1 MPDYYDKNQFTGGRT
16 PPPKPPK
23 KNGGEGGWISWPIII
38 VLFAIGAWPFA
49 LVLMFFNI
57 FGGEAKKAAPGAAAK
72 AQEAAAK
79 AQAAAEQAAA
89 RAREAAQA
97 AHAAGPRKSAAQES
111 MEKARAA
118 RNGQPGHITDPEA
131 LDRDGVLILD
141 SAVAHGNYR
150 VASQRGARL
159 PLHCT
164 SQGKLLL
171 AYLPP
176 QRRRA
181 LLRTCRFEDYTP
193 HSHRSAEALEEDLAQ
208 IRERGFAL
216 ENGEFRIGLRS
227 VSAPVFDVEGQAAY
241 ALCAVGMFR
250 RMDAPELE
258 RATHLVRDAAR
269 RISFDLG
276 YRGGLSHA

>member
-1 MPDYYDKNQFTGGRT
+1 MTDREPGRVQSVVKAMELLNCLAQAGGPLSLGELSRRTGIPKATVHGLLAAMRPSSVVEQSGEDGRYRLGT
-16 PPPKPPK
+16 RLFEY
-23 KNGGEGGWISWPIII
+23 GCAVSSGWN
-38 VLFAIGAWPFA
+38 VL
-49 LVLMFFNI
+49 
-57 FGGEAKKAAPGAAAK
+57 
-72 AQEAAAK
+72 EAAAEPMRR
-79 AQAAAEQAAA
+79 AAEETGETVSLA
-89 RAREAAQA
+89 
-97 AHAAGPRKSAAQES
+97 
-111 MEKARAA
+111 
-118 RNGQPGHITDPEA
+118 A
-131 LDRDGVLILD
+131 LDGDSVLILD

-171 AYLPP
+171 AFLPP

-193 HSHRSAEALEEDLAQ
+193 HSHRSAEALETDLAR
-208 IRERGFAL
+208 IREQGFAL

-227 VSAPVFDVEGQAAY
+227 VSAPVFNVEGQAAY

-258 RATHLVRDAAR
+258 RATQLVRETAR

-276 YRGGLSHA
+276 YRGGSSHP

>member
-1 MPDYYDKNQFTGGRT
+1 MTGREPGRVQSVVKAMELLNCLAQAGGPLSLGELSRRT
-16 PPPKPPK
+16 GIPKATAHGLLAAMRPSSVVEQS
-23 KNGGEGGWISWPIII
+23 GEDGRYRLGTRLFEYGCAVSSGWN
-38 VLFAIGAWPFA
+38 VL
-49 LVLMFFNI
+49 
-57 FGGEAKKAAPGAAAK
+57 
-72 AQEAAAK
+72 EAAAEPMRR
-79 AQAAAEQAAA
+79 AAEETGETVNLA
-89 RAREAAQA
+89 
-97 AHAAGPRKSAAQES
+97 
-111 MEKARAA
+111 
-118 RNGQPGHITDPEA
+118 A

-258 RATHLVRDAAR
+258 RATQLVRDAAR